1 MDKKKFQI
9 ILPYIKILKEK
20 FKPQKIILFGSR
32 ARGDN
37 HKESDY
43 DLLIVAEKFKNINI
57 YERSVAA
64 YHLKRNVPAAMDI
77 ICLTPAEFEKR
88 KKEIGIINEA
98 VKEGVMI

>member
-57 YERSVAA
+57 
-64 YHLKRNVPAAMDI
+64 
-77 ICLTPAEFEKR
+77 
-88 KKEIGIINEA
+88 
-98 VKEGVMI
+98 